1 MVVRLEQLR
10 ILRHATLAV
19 VLAGCVA
26 GDAADLRLG
35 EVQTHVEDWRDE
47 VMYQLMVDR
56 FANGSYANDWRVNP
70 DDQVLTS
77 YKGGDWQG
85 VIDQLD
91 YLEEL
96 GVTALWISPIVR
108 NVDTD
113 AGIDGYHGYWAVD
126 LERVNPHFGDLATLR
141 RMVDECH
148 VRGIKVVLDI
158 VTNHLGQVFYYDIN
172 MNGTPD
178 ISSPRPGRPG

>member
-10 ILRHATLAV
+10 ILRLGLAAL
-19 VLAGCVA
+19 VLTGCV
-26 GDAADLRLG
+26 GAAAEDLRLG
-35 EVQTHVEDWRDE
+35 EVETHVGDWRDE

-91 YLEEL
+91 YLEDL

-108 NVDTD
+108 NVSHS
-113 AGIDGYHGYWAVD
+113 AGSSGSYIP
-126 LERVNPHFGDLATLR
+126 L
-141 RMVDECH
+141 
-148 VRGIKVVLDI
+148 
-158 VTNHLGQVFYYDIN
+158 
-172 MNGTPD
+172 
-178 ISSPRPGRPG
+178 SPRP